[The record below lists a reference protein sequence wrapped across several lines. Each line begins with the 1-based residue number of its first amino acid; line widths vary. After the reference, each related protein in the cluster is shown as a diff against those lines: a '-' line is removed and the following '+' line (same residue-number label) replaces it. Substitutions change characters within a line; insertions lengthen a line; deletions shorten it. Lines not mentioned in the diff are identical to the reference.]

1 MKRIVS
7 IGLALMLLLS
17 LLAGCDTQE
26 PPVVPETTEATQAPT
41 EAPTQEA
48 TEEVTEEVTQQLDNS
63 DPMADGSL
71 KILAIG
77 NSFTDDTMEYVD
89 DVAIA
94 LGMDKFVLSNLYI
107 GGASIDDHVRKLR
120 IDSPSYEYRRR
131 INGKYINE
139 SCTQMSF
146 ALQDENWDYVVLQ
159 QQSLESGNPAS
170 FALLTELI
178 DYVHEHA
185 PQAKLIWNMTWAYA
199 DRYEAAEFAKYGYN
213 NNLMYK
219 AIIDTAQ
226 KVIVP
231 DERVSMLVPT
241 GTAVQNAR
249 TSFLGTDLTRDGYHM
264 DMGVGR
270 YILALTFMGVVLGEP
285 IEEISFAPDGV
296 TSDMKKVAI
305 ESARNALAIPFE
317 VTESAHKEQS
327 DA

>member
-1 MKRIVS
+1 MKKVIS
-7 IGLALMLLLS
+7 ICLTVVLLLS
-17 LLAGCDTQE
+17 LLAGCGTPE
-26 PPVVPETTEATQAPT
+26 TPTVPETTETTQAPTQAPT
-41 EAPTQEA
+41 EEA
-48 TEEVTEEVTQQLDNS
+48 TQPPTEEVTQQMDNS

-89 DVAIA
+89 DIALA

-107 GGASIDDHVRKLR
+107 GGASIDQHVRKLR

-146 ALQDENWDYVVLQ
+146 ALKDENWDYVVLQ
-159 QQSLESGNPAS
+159 QQSLDSGNPAS
-170 FALLTELI
+170 FELLTELI
-178 DYVHEHA
+178 DYVHTYA
-185 PQAKLIWNMTWAYA
+185 PQAQLIWNMTWAYA
-199 DRYEAAEFAKYGYN
+199 DRYEAAEFAKYNYN
-213 NNLMYK
+213 NKLMYQ
-219 AIIDTAQ
+219 AITDTAQ

-231 DERVSMLVPT
+231 DERFCMLVPN
-241 GTAVQNAR
+241 GTAIQNAR

-264 DMGVGR
+264 DMGIGR
-270 YILALTFMGVVLGEP
+270 YILALTFMGKVLGEP

-305 ESARNALAIPFE
+305 ESARNALATPFE
-317 VTESAHKEQS
+317 VTESAYKEQS